1 MKKKK
6 IAAVAVSS
14 VLLFVAGI
22 VLSLC
27 LGSRT
32 VAFTKV
38 LEALSGKHVET
49 LGAKVVLARVPRT
62 MFRIICRG
70 AGGGAAINVG
80 CEAGS
85 G

>member
-62 MFRIICRG
+62 IF
-70 AGGGAAINVG
+70 
-80 CEAGS
+80 
-85 G
+85 